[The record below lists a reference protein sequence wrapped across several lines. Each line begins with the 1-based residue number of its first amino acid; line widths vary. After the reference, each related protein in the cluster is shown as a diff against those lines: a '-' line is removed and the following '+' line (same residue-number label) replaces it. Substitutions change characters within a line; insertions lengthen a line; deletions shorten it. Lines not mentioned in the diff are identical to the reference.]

1 MSEASKLHIRSW
13 AELCNDVDLRDYFTV
28 YIQVFLLSLDFDIF
42 AFCSDISKQTRR
54 KLKTKI
60 WGKINFSYKPSF
72 ENLTFKL
79 NKKNNFFTILLKN
92 QTHCGL
98 YVEFYWFYNLQ
109 WKFPRRKSRLTCLRN
124 TSKKKCKQLFL
135 KFENLSETFSLL
147 FLHSKAHG
155 LTGFDFKCP
164 FPVSSHSWWIPLGP
178 IFLLSAPHR
187 LRLVRQK
194 WRLRNRPAEGRHPLP
209 RAKAKGKKRP
219 VVTQSTSVTFQLI
232 WLNLPMVW

>member
-79 NKKNNFFTILLKN
+79 NKKKIIFLR
-92 QTHCGL
+92 
-98 YVEFYWFYNLQ
+98 FYWKIKRIVVCMLNFIDFIIYNENFQ
-109 WKFPRRKSRLTCLRN
+109 GESRDWHVFEIPQ
-124 TSKKKCKQLFL
+124 KKCKQLFL
-135 KFENLSETFSLL
+135 KIFQKL
-147 FLHSKAHG
+147 FR
-155 LTGFDFKCP
+155 FCFC
-164 FPVSSHSWWIPLGP
+164 I
-178 IFLLSAPHR
+178 
-187 LRLVRQK
+187 QK
-194 WRLRNRPAEGRHPLP
+194 
-209 RAKAKGKKRP
+209 
-219 VVTQSTSVTFQLI
+219 
-232 WLNLPMVW
+232 PMVWLVLTLNAHFPFHLTVGGYRWALYSFCRLLTASDLCDRNEG